1 MPLTPLGGTESIVA
15 VDKKAGEMGAAL
27 VSQSF
32 SIGSK
37 AVWAEPCVGVVV
49 AQGIVEPSYGS
60 LGLALV
66 RGGKSPAHALK
77 SLLAT
82 DPRPDSRQVM
92 IIDSRGRRAGHT
104 GKNCMPEAG
113 FLSGRGFCVQANFVN
128 TKRAWRAIAA
138 AFRAERGDL
147 ATRMVAAL
155 EAGEQSARGG
165 RRGGAAKSAA
175 VMVVKM
181 VHGTSPLEGKVLDL
195 RVENADNPL
204 RQLKGLLKFREG
216 QERVSLAEDLFA
228 REELGRAEKEFARAA
243 SLAPDSF
250 EVKLRLALALFADG
264 ERKRGMSV
272 LRGALGR
279 GQDANAIFREML
291 ARKIIEEPSSDVE

>member
-1 MPLTPLGGTESIVA
+1 MRPTPLGGTESIVA
-15 VDKKAGEMGAAL
+15 VDKKAGEMGAAI

-37 AVWAEPCVGVVV
+37 AVWAEPGVGVVV
-49 AQGIVEPSYGS
+49 AQGTVEPSYGS

-66 RGGKSPAHALK
+66 RGGKTPAHALK

-92 IIDSRGRRAGHT
+92 IIDSRGRTAGHT
-104 GKNCMPEAG
+104 GKNCLPEAG
-113 FLSGRGFCVQANFVN
+113 FLTGRGFCVQANFVN
-128 TKRAWRAIAA
+128 TKRAWRAMAA
-138 AFRAERGDL
+138 RFRAERGDL

-155 EAGEQSARGG
+155 EAGEQSAKGG
-165 RRGGAAKSAA
+165 RRGGPARSAA
-175 VMVVKM
+175 LVVVRM
-181 VHGTSPLEGKVLDL
+181 VHQGVPWEGRVLDL
-195 RVENADNPL
+195 RVESADSPL
-204 RQLKGLLKFREG
+204 RQLKGLLKGSEA
-216 QERVSLAEDLFA
+216 QERVSLAEELYA
-228 REELGRAEKEFARAA
+228 RDELGRAEKEFAKA
-243 SLAPDSF
+243 SALAPESF
-250 EVKLRLALALFADG
+250 EIRLRLALALFADG

-279 GQDANAIFREML
+279 GQDVQAIFREMR